1 MSANLTTQLDDA
13 RRALLTEATA
23 ADLAAAR
30 VALGR
35 ATAWATQTQQQLAT
49 LDDAAL
55 SAAHDWARDLR
66 HVAERLTVNLP

>member
-1 MSANLTTQLDDA
+1 MPSNLTTALDNA
-13 RRALLTEATA
+13 RRTIVTEATA

>member
-1 MSANLTTQLDDA
+1 MSANMTTTLDDA

-30 VALGR
+30 VAL
-35 ATAWATQTQQQLAT
+35 AQAVAWATQTQQQLAT

-55 SAAHDWARDLR
+55 SAAHPWARHLR
-66 HVAERLTVNLP
+66 HVAERLTVELP

>member
-1 MSANLTTQLDDA
+1 MPANLTTQRDTA

-35 ATAWATQTQQQLAT
+35 ATAWAVQTQQQLET

-55 SAAHDWARDLR
+55 SAAHNYAWDLR
-66 HVAERLTVNLP
+66 HVAERLTVELP